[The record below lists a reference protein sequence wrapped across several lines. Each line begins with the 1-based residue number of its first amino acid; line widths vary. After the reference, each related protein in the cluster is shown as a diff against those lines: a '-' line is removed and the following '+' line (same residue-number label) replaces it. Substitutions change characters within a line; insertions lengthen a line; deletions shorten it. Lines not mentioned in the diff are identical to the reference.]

1 MSGDTPAPP
10 PPSPAPSPAPQP
22 GARVDAPPGVDFP
35 GKTLGI
41 VGLVLSFVSAIIGL
55 IISVVANNQSKA
67 AGYTNTP
74 AKIGI
79 IVGIVMTVIGVI
91 VGIVAIIIAATV
103 AMNVAAQC
111 AELGPGVHV
120 LDGVTYTCG

>member
-1 MSGDTPAPP
+1 MSEATPPPASAAPP
-10 PPSPAPSPAPQP
+10 PAP
-22 GARVDAPPGVDFP
+22 GARVDAPPGVDYP

-41 VGLVLSFVSAIIGL
+41 VGLVLAFLSAVIGL

-79 IVGIVMTVIGVI
+79 IVGIIMTVIGVI
-91 VGIVAIIIAATV
+91 IGIVAIIIAVTV

-111 AELGPGVHV
+111 ADLGPGVHV